1 MMGNTLDVAL
11 LKTSTRILK
20 RDLRAIYFT
29 RRTVSKIIH
38 KFLPE
43 NDQVCGFCDSI
54 IEEF

>member
-1 MMGNTLDVAL
+1 MVNTLDVAL
-11 LKTSTRILK
+11 LKTSARILK
-20 RDLRAIYFT
+20 RDLRAISLT

-43 NDQVCGFCDSI
+43 SDQVCGFCDST